1 LQQNKQEKLD
11 KVPVSEAH
19 NFFLTIYIYIYFNKS
34 VQCCLRKILQFFWW
48 KSTFSFIFHSLYFQF
63 YQWNIHKPGKSR
75 ELPLHSGAALPC
87 LSTGL
92 TSSKEIPKGRLFA
105 FDPEG
110 QYLMYLQWILSIT
123 SSNFT
128 FTLNCIFFN
137 QAIFYFNIHCRYK
150 FNQISLAAKQARK
163 A

>member
-1 LQQNKQEKLD
+1 LKNIQFSVKVKL
-11 KVPVSEAH
+11 EAVMLRIH
-19 NFFLTIYIYIYFNKS
+19 CKYK
-34 VQCCLRKILQFFWW
+34 CCLRNILQFFLWN
-48 KSTFSFIFHSLYFQF
+48 STFSFIFHSLYFQF

-110 QYLMYLQWILSIT
+110 QYLISCDKTAGSLYKVGIISCELYWVLFGLWCLIPLST
-123 SSNFT
+123 
-128 FTLNCIFFN
+128 IF
-137 QAIFYFNIHCRYK
+137 QLYRGGQFY
-150 FNQISLAAKQARK
+150 
-163 A
+163 